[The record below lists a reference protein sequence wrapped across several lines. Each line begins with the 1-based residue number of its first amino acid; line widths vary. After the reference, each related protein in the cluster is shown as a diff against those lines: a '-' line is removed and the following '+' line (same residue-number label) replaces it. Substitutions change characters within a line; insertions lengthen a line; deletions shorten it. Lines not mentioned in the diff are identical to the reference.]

1 MLARLRVS
9 VGRSPSSSERVE
21 KSNLDLITQP
31 STTAVQRSLNQEE
44 IFVRVSSHF
53 SRVFR
58 SLDKNVLLKIV
69 TIV

>member
-31 STTAVQRSLNQEE
+31 STTAVQGSLNHKKSFRKQPFQE
-44 IFVRVSSHF
+44 SSDRLIKMF
-53 SRVFR
+53 Y
-58 SLDKNVLLKIV
+58 
-69 TIV
+69 